1 MNEYTLKKISD
12 NEWQLLRADRLL
24 ATLTRADAWRVM
36 LGQVDPETLASN
48 GNETAVKPDETLT
61 KHGII

>member
-36 LGQVDPETLASN
+36 LGKVDPEAMAAETAAITH
-48 GNETAVKPDETLT
+48 ETAVK
-61 KHGII
+61 